1 MLTRF
6 GERIGVAFQLSDDL
20 LDVAQRQRPSPAR
33 RPAPTCA
40 RASRRCRCCYALR
53 DARPGG
59 RPAARAAGA
68 GLTDDAEHAEALALL
83 RAHPAMAAARAEVA
97 RWADEA
103 RDGLAP
109 LPDVPAKAA
118 LAALCDQVVGRTA

>member
-1 MLTRF
+1 M
-6 GERIGVAFQLSDDL
+6 AFQLSDDL
-20 LDVAQRQRPSPAR
+20 LDVAQRERPTRAR

-40 RASRRCRCCYALR
+40 RASRPCRCCCAAAPPGPS
-53 DARPGG
+53 DARLLELLDGDL
-59 RPAARAAGA
+59 A
-68 GLTDDAEHAEALALL
+68 DDADHAEALGLL
-83 RAHPAMAAARAEVA
+83 RAHPAMAAGAGRGR